1 MSGSQEDRGA
11 RDDTLCFSHLSTREG
26 GQGEKSS
33 VSLRLDWQWFAPL
46 SPALWRQRQADLF
59 SSRSAWS
66 TECDPRRQGYAVRP
80 CLKNKKK
87 EWQVSGPGC
96 D

>member
-46 SPALWRQRQADLF
+46 SPAEAETGGSLQF
-59 SSRSAWS
+59 
-66 TECDPRRQGYAVRP
+66 
-80 CLKNKKK
+80 
-87 EWQVSGPGC
+87 QVSLVYRVRSKTAGLRCETLSQKQEERMAGFGAGV
-96 D
+96 